1 MFNFNKLAGIAAR
14 HIIQV
19 LLQSS
24 EAAQVTEIAITG
36 KASGSNVDRLKM
48 TVSCRLNV
56 GHFSFYPFKLRV
68 SLHVIVA
75 ITLCR
80 FHLPSPQRF
89 FWDVTQCSPPPPP
102 SKFLWGSVAWHPKT
116 QLRMR
121 LCFHSSRF
129 NYNVLMIKS
138 FTQPPFVV
146 NHSSTAQIG
155 VEQCPECYCLVK
167 FCSLVSFCPRL

>member
-48 TVSCRLNV
+48 TVSWRLNV
-56 GHFSFYPFKLRV
+56 GHFSFYSFKLRL

-80 FHLPSPQRF
+80 FHLPSQPRF
-89 FWDVTQCSPPPPP
+89 FGVSTQSPPPPP
-102 SKFLWGSVAWHPKT
+102 PALKVSLGERCVTSQNTAANESMLPLLVF
-116 QLRMR
+116 QL
-121 LCFHSSRF
+121 
-129 NYNVLMIKS
+129 
-138 FTQPPFVV
+138 
-146 NHSSTAQIG
+146 
-155 VEQCPECYCLVK
+155 
-167 FCSLVSFCPRL
+167 

>member
-36 KASGSNVDRLKM
+36 KAKM
-48 TVSCRLNV
+48 TVSWRLNV
-56 GHFSFYPFKLRV
+56 GHFSFYSFKLRL

-80 FHLPSPQRF
+80 FHLPSQHRF
-89 FWDVTQCSPPPPP
+89 FGDVTQCSTPPPPP
-102 SKFLWGSVAWHPKT
+102 ALKVSLGERCVTSQNTAANESMLPLLAF
-116 QLRMR
+116 QL
-121 LCFHSSRF
+121 
-129 NYNVLMIKS
+129 
-138 FTQPPFVV
+138 
-146 NHSSTAQIG
+146 
-155 VEQCPECYCLVK
+155 
-167 FCSLVSFCPRL
+167 

>member
-48 TVSCRLNV
+48 TVSWRLNV
-56 GHFSFYPFKLRV
+56 GHFSFYSFKLRL

-80 FHLPSPQRF
+80 FHLPSQHRF
-89 FWDVTQCSPPPPP
+89 FGDVTQCSPPPPALKVSLGERCVTSQNTAANESMLP
-102 SKFLWGSVAWHPKT
+102 LLAF
-116 QLRMR
+116 QL
-121 LCFHSSRF
+121 
-129 NYNVLMIKS
+129 
-138 FTQPPFVV
+138 
-146 NHSSTAQIG
+146 
-155 VEQCPECYCLVK
+155 
-167 FCSLVSFCPRL
+167 

>member
-48 TVSCRLNV
+48 TVSWRLNV
-56 GHFSFYPFKLRV
+56 GHFSFYSFKLRL

-75 ITLCR
+75 ITA
-80 FHLPSPQRF
+80 SF
-89 FWDVTQCSPPPPP
+89 FWMSRNAQPPPPLLKV
-102 SKFLWGSVAWHPKT
+102 SLGERCVTS
-116 QLRMR
+116 Q
-121 LCFHSSRF
+121 LCFHYSRF
-129 NYNVLMIKS
+129 NYSVLMIKS
-138 FTQPPFVV
+138 FTQPPSVV

>member
-1 MFNFNKLAGIAAR
+1 MFNFNKLAGTAAR

-24 EAAQVTEIAITG
+24 EAAQVTEIASTG

-80 FHLPSPQRF
+80 FHLSSP
-89 FWDVTQCSPPPPP
+89 
-102 SKFLWGSVAWHPKT
+102 
-116 QLRMR
+116 
-121 LCFHSSRF
+121 
-129 NYNVLMIKS
+129 
-138 FTQPPFVV
+138 
-146 NHSSTAQIG
+146 
-155 VEQCPECYCLVK
+155 
-167 FCSLVSFCPRL
+167 

>member
-48 TVSCRLNV
+48 TVSWRLNV
-56 GHFSFYPFKLRV
+56 GHFSFYSFKLRL

-75 ITLCR
+75 ITLSAHRIFLGC
-80 FHLPSPQRF
+80 HAML
-89 FWDVTQCSPPPPP
+89 TPPPPALKVSLGERCVTSQNTAANESMLP
-102 SKFLWGSVAWHPKT
+102 LLAF
-116 QLRMR
+116 QL
-121 LCFHSSRF
+121 
-129 NYNVLMIKS
+129 
-138 FTQPPFVV
+138 
-146 NHSSTAQIG
+146 
-155 VEQCPECYCLVK
+155 
-167 FCSLVSFCPRL
+167 